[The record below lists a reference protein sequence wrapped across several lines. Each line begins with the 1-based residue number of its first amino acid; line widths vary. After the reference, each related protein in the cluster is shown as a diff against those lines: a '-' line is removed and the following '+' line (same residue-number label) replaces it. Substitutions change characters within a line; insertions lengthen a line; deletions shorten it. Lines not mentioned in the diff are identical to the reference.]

1 MSEILNLTNIYKSY
15 EDEKVLNGINLSL
28 KEGESIAITGHSGSG
43 KSTLLHIIGLLDDK
57 SSGHMSIFNNDVDK
71 LSEIEKNN
79 IRKNYLGFVYQFH
92 YLINELNIFD
102 NIKLPYLLKFNKEN
116 NDKIKYVMDRLR
128 ILNKSKNYPSEL
140 SGGQRQRA
148 AICRAIVTSPKLLIA
163 DEPTGNL
170 DSKNANLVKTD
181 LFRLIE
187 SEKMS
192 LILSTHDENL
202 ANNCGKQLRLN

>member
-1 MSEILNLTNIYKSY
+1 MNEILSLNNVYKSY
-15 EDEKVLNGINLSL
+15 ENEKVLNGINLSL
-28 KEGESIAITGHSGSG
+28 KEGESVAVTGHSGSG
-43 KSTLLHIIGLLDDK
+43 KSTLLHIIGLLDNK
-57 SSGHMSIFNNDVDK
+57 SSGQMFIFNNDVDK

-79 IRKNYLGFVYQFH
+79 IRKNYLGFIYQFH

-102 NIKLPYLLKFNKEN
+102 NIKLPYLLKFQKEN
-116 NDKIKYVMDRLR
+116 DDKIKSVMDSLG
-128 ILNKSKNYPSEL
+128 ILNKCNNYPSEL

-148 AICRAIVTSPKLLIA
+148 AICRAIITSPKLLIA

-181 LFRLIE
+181 LFKLIE
-187 SEKMS
+187 SERMS

-202 ANNCGKQLRLN
+202 ANNCEKQLKLN

>member
-116 NDKIKYVMDRLR
+116 NDKIKYVMDRLG